1 MSEYVVRVAKV
12 GCLRILACSP
22 TYHSRKATA
31 SVAMKGYMQPLSSIP
46 VDVIPRHRR
55 LPLTGF
61 LSVKEFDCATLKE
74 AIVAKEAALWQ

>member
-1 MSEYVVRVAKV
+1 
-12 GCLRILACSP
+12 
-22 TYHSRKATA
+22 
-31 SVAMKGYMQPLSSIP
+31 MKGYMQPLSSIP